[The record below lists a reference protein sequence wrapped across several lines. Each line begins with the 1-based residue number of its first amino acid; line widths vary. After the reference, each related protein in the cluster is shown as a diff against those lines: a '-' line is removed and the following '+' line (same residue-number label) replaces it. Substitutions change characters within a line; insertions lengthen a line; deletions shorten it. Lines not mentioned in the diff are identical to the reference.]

1 MRRQFNFLQRFC
13 QGVAGTEIIL
23 RELGYFAERVS
34 YEINERS
41 RKNILMHSRKT
52 SKNEREYR
60 WAKQS
65 FDLMSE
71 LDMDPTLYD
80 RGANPRRPRNNDPQP

>member
-1 MRRQFNFLQRFC
+1 VKLNRDRAYHEATEYARRQFNFLQRFC

-23 RELGYFAERVS
+23 RELGFVAERVS
-34 YEINERS
+34 REINERN
-41 RKNILMHSRKT
+41 RKNIQMHSRKI

-65 FDLMSE
+65 FDLMDE
-71 LDMDPTLYD
+71 LE
-80 RGANPRRPRNNDPQP
+80 